1 MGIERYIIPFVVV
14 ILLRIKPI
22 GTWLATINTFFHED
36 FHALTALLLGN
47 KVKEIEFDQK
57 LGGSCSSLSTGKFK
71 TFLTAL
77 SGYTGCNLMSLIL
90 IYAINHSR
98 IEITF
103 LLLAIFSLLIIVL
116 YMRKP
121 YALVWTLAFA
131 TANLIC
137 YMIPF
142 SFENQSR
149 HIVHIHHCNISRKHC
164 CMFRNPQ
171 VEFYKLQTKRRLLRS
186 TQSKSYS
193 AISLG
198 DNFQRNQRSDYLQN
212 SFDDIIIKKH

>member
-1 MGIERYIIPFVVV
+1 MGIERYIIPFIVV

-22 GTWLATINTFFHED
+22 GTWLATINTFFHEG

-90 IYAINHSR
+90 IYAINNSR

-116 YMRKP
+116 YMRKT

-131 TANLIC
+131 ATNLIC

-142 SFENQSR
+142 SLRIKACILYTYIIAILFENTIACFEILKLSFTNSKQSGDCSVLHKVS
-149 HIVHIHHCNISRKHC
+149 HIPPFLWAIIFNAI
-164 CMFRNPQ
+164 NALTI
-171 VEFYKLQTKRRLLRS
+171 YKIALMIL
-186 TQSKSYS
+186 
-193 AISLG
+193 
-198 DNFQRNQRSDYLQN
+198 
-212 SFDDIIIKKH
+212 